1 MTTEIRELLELAA
14 QSIGYSIESWGQDF
28 AWCYIPGLKLN
39 GDGEDL
45 IFKWDPLTSGYD
57 LIHLMDK
64 LSVDVL
70 WHENN
75 ISAVIACENGSC
87 VKTEYLSDHPTR
99 KAALAMA
106 VVRCAAEW
114 QRRKG

>member
-14 QSIGYSIESWGQDF
+14 QATGIAIHHQDEHGNIHTQDGDIWNPLES
-28 AWCYIPGLKLN
+28 
-39 GDGEDL
+39 GDDL
-45 IFKWDPLTSGYD
+45 IG
-57 LIHLMDK
+57 LMDK
-64 LSVDVL
+64 LSIDVL

-75 ISAVIACENGSC
+75 ISAVVACEKGSC
-87 VKTEYLSDHPTR
+87 VKTEYLSDHPTC
-99 KAALAMA
+99 KAALAVA